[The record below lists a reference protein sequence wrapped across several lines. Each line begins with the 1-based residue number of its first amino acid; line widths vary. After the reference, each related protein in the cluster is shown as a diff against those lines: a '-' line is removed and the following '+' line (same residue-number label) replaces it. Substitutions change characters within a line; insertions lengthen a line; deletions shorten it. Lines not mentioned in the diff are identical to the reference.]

1 MPASLSNF
9 PVSRQDTIGKLSDDV
24 LLNIF
29 RYYLDAS
36 PRSWPRLTRIC
47 RKWRH
52 IVFASQRALRVRL
65 LCTHGTPVPKT
76 LVCWPT
82 LPVVVQYGAPP
93 VPGLPVTE
101 DEDNLNIIAAL
112 KQVDRVSSISLIVT
126 NSLLKK
132 LSAIERPFSELEDLV
147 LLSQDSVSLMP
158 SAFRWGLRLHTLHLT
173 RTAIP
178 ALLELLLHSTG
189 LVDLKLHKIPN
200 LECLPPDALSRMPH
214 LRSLSLDL
222 LSFPLP
228 RNDVGLPT
236 QPGERVV
243 LPALTCFKYR
253 GTSKYLDSFVA
264 RIDAPH
270 LGEIDITFFCQPTM
284 DAFQLRRFIQRI
296 EMQTSLSRAKVET
309 STHAISISF
318 TDSGASTPLRLQISC
333 KQLDWQLS
341 CMTQICDRISPI
353 LFHVGDLGINITQ
366 LSDGQDNPG
375 VEPWLDL
382 FRSFKFGSAKRFW
395 VAGELM
401 TDILCV
407 LGPASEGNTHMLPS
421 LCQIRVQKP
430 MMMDGPSWDSV
441 QSFITKRSTPGRPVE
456 VNAPSYQCHI
466 CHRSFKEQQ
475 ELKRHL
481 RDKYGYQILC
491 FYCGEFECRPGRND
505 LFREHLE
512 SKHAE
517 VTRNDELISKASLT
531 PSQLVGL
538 FNRHSTLRTPDII
551 KPSTTPTPTPHRPRH
566 SPHYAPHFPDPDT

>member
-1 MPASLSNF
+1 MLPE
-9 PVSRQDTIGKLSDDV
+9 DI

-29 RYYLDAS
+29 RQYLDAT
-36 PRSWPRLTRIC
+36 PRFWPRLTWVC
-47 RKWRH
+47 QKWRQ
-52 IVFASQRALRVRL
+52 IVLTSPLGLDLRL
-65 LCTHGTPVPKT
+65 HCTYKTPVLKT
-76 LVCWPT
+76 LDFWPR
-82 LPVVVQYGAPP
+82 LPIIVWYGGVPNLDPP
-93 VPGLPVTE
+93 AL
-101 DEDNLNIIAAL
+101 DDDDNIIAAL
-112 KQVDRVSSISLIVT
+112 KEFDRVSSIHLTVT
-126 NSLLKK
+126 KSLLQKI
-132 LSAIERPFSELEDLV
+132 SAISEPLSELEDLS
-147 LLSQDSVSLMP
+147 LLSFDVVQPTLP
-158 SAFRWGLRLHTLHLT
+158 STFRWG
-173 RTAIP
+173 
-178 ALLELLLHSTG
+178 ALLRTLHSTG
-189 LVDLKLHKIPN
+189 IAFPSFPQLILPSQGLVDLQLHKIPSSGYF
-200 LECLPPDALSRMPH
+200 PPEAFADALSGMTH
-214 LRSLSLDL
+214 LRTLSLHFI
-222 LSFPLP
+222 SFPPRRNFLLLP
-228 RNDVGLPT
+228 P
-236 QPGERVV
+236 QSGERIV
-243 LPALTCFKYR
+243 LPALTCLKYR

-296 EMQTSLSRAKVET
+296 EIQTSLSRAKVET

-441 QSFITKRSTPGRPVE
+441 QSFITKRSTPGCPVE

-566 SPHYAPHFPDPDT
+566 SPHYAPHFLDPDT

>member
-1 MPASLSNF
+1 MLPE
-9 PVSRQDTIGKLSDDV
+9 DI

-29 RYYLDAS
+29 RQYLDAT
-36 PRSWPRLTRIC
+36 PRFWPRLAWVC
-47 RKWRH
+47 QKWRQ
-52 IVFASQRALRVRL
+52 IVLTSPLGLDLRL
-65 LCTHGTPVPKT
+65 HCTYKTPVLKT
-76 LVCWPT
+76 LDFWPR
-82 LPVVVQYGAPP
+82 LPIIVRYGGVPNLDPP
-93 VPGLPVTE
+93 AL
-101 DEDNLNIIAAL
+101 DDDDNIIAAL
-112 KQVDRVSSISLIVT
+112 KEFDHVSSIHLTVT
-126 NSLLKK
+126 KSLLQKI
-132 LSAIERPFSELEDLV
+132 SAISEPLSELEDLS
-147 LLSQDSVSLMP
+147 LLSFDVVQPTLP
-158 SAFRWGLRLHTLHLT
+158 STFRWG
-173 RTAIP
+173 
-178 ALLELLLHSTG
+178 ALLRTLHSTG
-189 LVDLKLHKIPN
+189 IAFPSFPQLILPSQGLVDLQLHKIPSSGYF
-200 LECLPPDALSRMPH
+200 PPEAFADALSGMTH
-214 LRSLSLDL
+214 LRTLSLHFI
-222 LSFPLP
+222 SFPPRRNFLLLP
-228 RNDVGLPT
+228 P
-236 QPGERVV
+236 QSGERIV
-243 LPALTCFKYR
+243 LPALTCLKYR

-318 TDSGASTPLRLQISC
+318 TDSGASTPLHLQISC

-366 LSDGQDNPG
+366 LSDGQDNPS

>member
-1 MPASLSNF
+1 MLPE
-9 PVSRQDTIGKLSDDV
+9 DI

-29 RYYLDAS
+29 RQYLDAT
-36 PRSWPRLTRIC
+36 PRFWPRLAWVC
-47 RKWRH
+47 QKWRQ
-52 IVFASQRALRVRL
+52 IVLTSPLGLDLRL
-65 LCTHGTPVPKT
+65 HCTYKTPVLKT
-76 LVCWPT
+76 LDFWPR
-82 LPVVVQYGAPP
+82 LPIIVRYGGVPNLDPP
-93 VPGLPVTE
+93 AL
-101 DEDNLNIIAAL
+101 DDDDNIIAAL
-112 KQVDRVSSISLIVT
+112 KEFDRVSSIHLTVT
-126 NSLLKK
+126 KSLLQKI
-132 LSAIERPFSELEDLV
+132 SAISEPLSELEDLS
-147 LLSQDSVSLMP
+147 LLSFDVVQPTLP
-158 SAFRWGLRLHTLHLT
+158 STFRWG
-173 RTAIP
+173 
-178 ALLELLLHSTG
+178 ALLRTLHSTG
-189 LVDLKLHKIPN
+189 IAFPSFPQLILPSQGLVDLQLHKIPSSGYF
-200 LECLPPDALSRMPH
+200 PPEAFADALSGMTH
-214 LRSLSLDL
+214 LRTLSLHFI
-222 LSFPLP
+222 SFPPRRNFLLLP
-228 RNDVGLPT
+228 P
-236 QPGERVV
+236 QSGERIV
-243 LPALTCFKYR
+243 LPALTCLKYR

>member
-1 MPASLSNF
+1 MLPE
-9 PVSRQDTIGKLSDDV
+9 DI

-29 RYYLDAS
+29 RQYLDAT
-36 PRSWPRLTRIC
+36 PRFWPRLAWVC
-47 RKWRH
+47 QKWRQ
-52 IVFASQRALRVRL
+52 IVLTSPLGLDLRL
-65 LCTHGTPVPKT
+65 HCTYKTPVLKT
-76 LVCWPT
+76 LDFWPR
-82 LPVVVQYGAPP
+82 LPIIVRYGGVPNLDPP
-93 VPGLPVTE
+93 AL
-101 DEDNLNIIAAL
+101 DDDDNIIAAL
-112 KQVDRVSSISLIVT
+112 KEFDRVSSIHLTVT
-126 NSLLKK
+126 KSLLQKI
-132 LSAIERPFSELEDLV
+132 SAISEPLLELEDLS
-147 LLSQDSVSLMP
+147 LLSFDVVQPTLP
-158 SAFRWGLRLHTLHLT
+158 STFRWG
-173 RTAIP
+173 
-178 ALLELLLHSTG
+178 ALLRTLHSTG
-189 LVDLKLHKIPN
+189 IAFPSFPQLILPSQGLVDLQLHKIPSSGYF
-200 LECLPPDALSRMPH
+200 PPEAFADALSGMTH
-214 LRSLSLDL
+214 LRTLSLHFI
-222 LSFPLP
+222 SFPPRRNFLLLP
-228 RNDVGLPT
+228 P
-236 QPGERVV
+236 QSGERIV
-243 LPALTCFKYR
+243 LPALTCLKYR

>member
-1 MPASLSNF
+1 MLPE
-9 PVSRQDTIGKLSDDV
+9 DI

-29 RYYLDAS
+29 RQYLDAT
-36 PRSWPRLTRIC
+36 PRFWPRLTWVC
-47 RKWRH
+47 QKWRQ
-52 IVFASQRALRVRL
+52 IVLTSPLGLDLRL
-65 LCTHGTPVPKT
+65 HCTYKTPVLKT
-76 LVCWPT
+76 LDFWPR
-82 LPVVVQYGAPP
+82 LPIIVRYGGVPNLDPP
-93 VPGLPVTE
+93 AL
-101 DEDNLNIIAAL
+101 DDDDNIIAAL
-112 KQVDRVSSISLIVT
+112 KEFDRVSSIHLTVT
-126 NSLLKK
+126 KSLLQKI
-132 LSAIERPFSELEDLV
+132 SAISEPLSELEDLS
-147 LLSQDSVSLMP
+147 LLSFDVVQPTLP
-158 SAFRWGLRLHTLHLT
+158 STFRWG
-173 RTAIP
+173 
-178 ALLELLLHSTG
+178 ALLRTLHSTG
-189 LVDLKLHKIPN
+189 IAFPSFPQLILPSQGLVDLQLHKIPSSGYF
-200 LECLPPDALSRMPH
+200 PPEAFADALSGMTH
-214 LRSLSLDL
+214 LRTLSLHFI
-222 LSFPLP
+222 SFPPRRNFLLLP
-228 RNDVGLPT
+228 P
-236 QPGERVV
+236 QSGERIV
-243 LPALTCFKYR
+243 LPALTCLKYR

-270 LGEIDITFFCQPTM
+270 LREIDITFFCQPTM

-353 LFHVGDLGINITQ
+353 LFHIGNLGINITQ

-566 SPHYAPHFPDPDT
+566 SPHYALHFPDPDT

>member
-1 MPASLSNF
+1 MLPE
-9 PVSRQDTIGKLSDDV
+9 DI

-29 RYYLDAS
+29 RQYLDAT
-36 PRSWPRLTRIC
+36 PRFWPRLAWVC
-47 RKWRH
+47 QKWRQ
-52 IVFASQRALRVRL
+52 IVLTSPLGLDLRL
-65 LCTHGTPVPKT
+65 HCTYKTPVLKT
-76 LVCWPT
+76 LDFWPR
-82 LPVVVQYGAPP
+82 LPIIVRYGGVPNLDPP
-93 VPGLPVTE
+93 AL
-101 DEDNLNIIAAL
+101 DDDDNIIAAL
-112 KQVDRVSSISLIVT
+112 KEFDRVSSIHLTVT
-126 NSLLKK
+126 KSLLQKI
-132 LSAIERPFSELEDLV
+132 SAISEPLSELEDLS
-147 LLSQDSVSLMP
+147 LLSFDVVQPTLP
-158 SAFRWGLRLHTLHLT
+158 STFRWG
-173 RTAIP
+173 
-178 ALLELLLHSTG
+178 ALLRTLHSTG
-189 LVDLKLHKIPN
+189 IAFPSFPQLILPSQGLVDLQLHKIPSSGYFP
-200 LECLPPDALSRMPH
+200 LEAFADALSGMTH
-214 LRSLSLDL
+214 LRTLSLHFI
-222 LSFPLP
+222 SFPPRRNFLLLP
-228 RNDVGLPT
+228 P
-236 QPGERVV
+236 QSGERIV
-243 LPALTCFKYR
+243 LPALTCLKYR

>member
-1 MPASLSNF
+1 MLPE
-9 PVSRQDTIGKLSDDV
+9 DI

-29 RYYLDAS
+29 RQYLDAT
-36 PRSWPRLTRIC
+36 PRFWPRLAWVC
-47 RKWRH
+47 QKWRQ
-52 IVFASQRALRVRL
+52 IVLTSPLGLDLRL
-65 LCTHGTPVPKT
+65 HCTYKTPVLKT
-76 LVCWPT
+76 LDFWPR
-82 LPVVVQYGAPP
+82 LPIIVRYGGVPNLDPP
-93 VPGLPVTE
+93 AL
-101 DEDNLNIIAAL
+101 DDDDNIIAAL
-112 KQVDRVSSISLIVT
+112 KEFDRVSSIHLTVT
-126 NSLLKK
+126 KSLLQKI
-132 LSAIERPFSELEDLV
+132 SAISEPLSELEDLS
-147 LLSQDSVSLMP
+147 LLSFDVVQPTLP
-158 SAFRWGLRLHTLHLT
+158 STFRWG
-173 RTAIP
+173 
-178 ALLELLLHSTG
+178 ALLRTLHSTG
-189 LVDLKLHKIPN
+189 IAFPSFPQLILPSQGLVDLQLHKIPSSGYF
-200 LECLPPDALSRMPH
+200 PPEAFADALSGMTH
-214 LRSLSLDL
+214 LRTLSLHFI
-222 LSFPLP
+222 SFPPRRNFLLLP
-228 RNDVGLPT
+228 P
-236 QPGERVV
+236 QSGERIV
-243 LPALTCFKYR
+243 LPALTCLKYR

-296 EMQTSLSRAKVET
+296 EMQTSLSQAKVET

>member
-1 MPASLSNF
+1 MLPE
-9 PVSRQDTIGKLSDDV
+9 DI

-29 RYYLDAS
+29 RQYLDAT
-36 PRSWPRLTRIC
+36 PRFWPRLAWVC
-47 RKWRH
+47 QKWRQ
-52 IVFASQRALRVRL
+52 IVLTSPLGLDLRL
-65 LCTHGTPVPKT
+65 HCTYKTPVLKT
-76 LVCWPT
+76 LDFWPR
-82 LPVVVQYGAPP
+82 LPIIVRYGGVPNLDPP
-93 VPGLPVTE
+93 AL
-101 DEDNLNIIAAL
+101 DDDDNIIAAL
-112 KQVDRVSSISLIVT
+112 KEFDRVSSIHLTVT
-126 NSLLKK
+126 KSLLQKISTISEP
-132 LSAIERPFSELEDLV
+132 LSELEDLS
-147 LLSQDSVSLMP
+147 LLSFDVVQPTLP
-158 SAFRWGLRLHTLHLT
+158 STFRWG
-173 RTAIP
+173 
-178 ALLELLLHSTG
+178 ALLRTLHSTG
-189 LVDLKLHKIPN
+189 IAFPSFPQLILPSQGLVDLQLHKIPSSGYF
-200 LECLPPDALSRMPH
+200 PPEAFADALSGMTH
-214 LRSLSLDL
+214 LRTLSLHFI
-222 LSFPLP
+222 SFPPRRNFLLLP
-228 RNDVGLPT
+228 P
-236 QPGERVV
+236 QSGERIV
-243 LPALTCFKYR
+243 LPALTCLKYR

-270 LGEIDITFFCQPTM
+270 LGEIGITFFCQPTM
-284 DAFQLRRFIQRI
+284 DAFQLQRFIQRI